1 MHTASRQGV
10 FNDKSNTSSRTR
22 VGAVGSLMY
31 ILSSFSLFCFVTL
44 GETLGDTL
52 CDTLCDTL
60 GVANAVAP
68 EGGDVADDAAWGVSQ
83 GVA

>member
-1 MHTASRQGV
+1 
-10 FNDKSNTSSRTR
+10 
-22 VGAVGSLMY
+22 MY

-44 GETLGDTL
+44 GDTLSDTL
-52 CDTLCDTL
+52 CGTLGVTL

-68 EGGDVADDAAWGVSQ
+68 EGGDMADDAGLGVSQ

>member
-10 FNDKSNTSSRTR
+10 FNDKSKTSSRTR

-44 GETLGDTL
+44 ADSQGDTLGDTP
-52 CDTLCDTL
+52 

-68 EGGDVADDAAWGVSQ
+68 EGGDVADDAESGVSQ

>member
-10 FNDKSNTSSRTR
+10 FNDKTNTSSRTR

-44 GETLGDTL
+44 G
-52 CDTLCDTL
+52 
-60 GVANAVAP
+60 VANAVAP
-68 EGGDVADDAAWGVSQ
+68 EGGDMADDAGLGVSQ

>member
-22 VGAVGSLMY
+22 AGVVGSLMF

-44 GETLGDTL
+44 GDTL
-52 CDTLCDTL
+52 SGTLDDTP
-60 GVANAVAP
+60 GVASAVAP
-68 EGGDVADDAAWGVSQ
+68 EGGDMAGDAGKGVSQ

>member
-1 MHTASRQGV
+1 
-10 FNDKSNTSSRTR
+10 
-22 VGAVGSLMY
+22 MY

-44 GETLGDTL
+44 GDTLSGTLGDTP
-52 CDTLCDTL
+52 

-68 EGGDVADDAAWGVSQ
+68 EGGDVADDAVRGVSQ

>member
-10 FNDKSNTSSRTR
+10 LNDKSNTSSRTR

-44 GETLGDTL
+44 GDSQGGTLG
-52 CDTLCDTL
+52 DTL

-68 EGGDVADDAAWGVSQ
+68 EGGDVASDAESGVSQ

>member
-44 GETLGDTL
+44 SDTLGDTL
-52 CDTLCDTL
+52 CGML
-60 GVANAVAP
+60 GVANTVAP
-68 EGGDVADDAAWGVSQ
+68 ERGDVADDAGRGVSQ

>member
-1 MHTASRQGV
+1 MTNQTLH
-10 FNDKSNTSSRTR
+10 RTR
-22 VGAVGSLMY
+22 AGVVGSLIF

-44 GETLGDTL
+44 SDSLGGTL
-52 CDTLCDTL
+52 CGTL

-68 EGGDVADDAAWGVSQ
+68 EGGDVAGDAEKGVSQ

>member
-31 ILSSFSLFCFVTL
+31 ILSSFSLFCIVTL
-44 GETLGDTL
+44 SGSLGDTLGDTP
-52 CDTLCDTL
+52 

-68 EGGDVADDAAWGVSQ
+68 EGGDVAVDAGRGVSQ

>member
-31 ILSSFSLFCFVTL
+31 ILSSFSFSLFCFVTL
-44 GETLGDTL
+44 GDTL
-52 CDTLCDTL
+52 CGTQGDTP

-68 EGGDVADDAAWGVSQ
+68 ERGDVTGDAESGVSQ

>member
-1 MHTASRQGV
+1 MHTASHQSR

-22 VGAVGSLMY
+22 AGVVGSLMF

-44 GETLGDTL
+44 GDTL
-52 CDTLCDTL
+52 CGTLCVTL

-68 EGGDVADDAAWGVSQ
+68 EGGDVADDAGSGVSQ

>member
-1 MHTASRQGV
+1 MTNQTLH
-10 FNDKSNTSSRTR
+10 RTR
-22 VGAVGSLMY
+22 AGVVGSLIF

-44 GETLGDTL
+44 SDTLDDTLGDTP
-52 CDTLCDTL
+52 

-68 EGGDVADDAAWGVSQ
+68 ERGDMAGDAVRGVSQ

>member
-1 MHTASRQGV
+1 M
-10 FNDKSNTSSRTR
+10 F
-22 VGAVGSLMY
+22 

-44 GETLGDTL
+44 GDTLSDTL

-68 EGGDVADDAAWGVSQ
+68 EGGDMADDAVWGVSR

>member
-1 MHTASRQGV
+1 MHTASLQSR

-22 VGAVGSLMY
+22 AGVVGSLMF

-44 GETLGDTL
+44 GDTL
-52 CDTLCDTL
+52 SDTLCDTL
-60 GVANAVAP
+60 GVANTVAP
-68 EGGDVADDAAWGVSQ
+68 EGGGVADDAVQGVSQ

>member
-44 GETLGDTL
+44 GGSLGDTLGDTP
-52 CDTLCDTL
+52 

-68 EGGDVADDAAWGVSQ
+68 EGGDVAGDAGKGVSQ

>member
-44 GETLGDTL
+44 GDTQGGTLG
-52 CDTLCDTL
+52 DTL

-68 EGGDVADDAAWGVSQ
+68 EGGDVAGDAVRGVSQ

>member
-22 VGAVGSLMY
+22 AGVVGSLMF

-44 GETLGDTL
+44 GDTL
-52 CDTLCDTL
+52 SDTLCDTL

-68 EGGDVADDAAWGVSQ
+68 EGGDMADDAGLGVSQ

>member
-1 MHTASRQGV
+1 M
-10 FNDKSNTSSRTR
+10 F
-22 VGAVGSLMY
+22 

-44 GETLGDTL
+44 GDTLGDSPG
-52 CDTLCDTL
+52 DTP

-68 EGGDVADDAAWGVSQ
+68 ERGDMADDAGKGVSQ

>member
-1 MHTASRQGV
+1 MHTASHQSR

-22 VGAVGSLMY
+22 TRLVGSLMF

-44 GETLGDTL
+44 GDTL
-52 CDTLCDTL
+52 SDTLCDTL
-60 GVANAVAP
+60 GVANTVAP
-68 EGGDVADDAAWGVSQ
+68 KGGDMADDAGLGVSQ

>member
-1 MHTASRQGV
+1 MHTASHQSR

-22 VGAVGSLMY
+22 AGVVGSLIF
-31 ILSSFSLFCFVTL
+31 ILSSFSLFCCVTL
-44 GETLGDTL
+44 SDTLDDTLGDTP
-52 CDTLCDTL
+52 

-68 EGGDVADDAAWGVSQ
+68 ERGDMAGDAAWGVSR

>member
-44 GETLGDTL
+44 GDTL
-52 CDTLCDTL
+52 CGTL

-68 EGGDVADDAAWGVSQ
+68 ERGDVADDAESGVSQ
-83 GVA
+83 GVAWGVS